1 MKMKNVLLAFIACC
15 CSLNMLQAQVTF
27 VENQMIIQFEEYT
40 LFEEIDELQGIVQA
54 TFIAYYPN
62 TNAFVWEL
70 PETVLLEDGT
80 LLASEQDFVDYTNT
94 QAITTVSEPNYEW
107 ELTATPNDP
116 DFSLLWGM
124 NNTAQS
130 GGTNDTDIDAVEAW
144 DTETGDNTLV
154 VGVIDTGIDGD
165 HEDLAANMHP
175 TLGYDFINGDD
186 NADDDHG
193 HGTHVAG
200 TIAAVG
206 NNGIGVSGVAWNV
219 QLVPLKIFNAGGF
232 TSTSAILGAINY
244 AINNDIKITNNSW
257 GGGGYSQV
265 LYNTILNAQHAG
277 HLFIAAAGNYAQNN
291 DVSPFYPA
299 SYDLDNIISVA
310 ASDHNDNLASFGWVG
325 SHYGGTSVDIAAPGK
340 DIYSTTI
347 GDTYDYKS
355 GTSMAAPHVA
365 GAAALLWSYCPN
377 LSFMDVDY
385 ERYPCLGL
393 AIDACYQG
401 QHATTSLNAAN
412 EIAVEA
418 FLNNQI
424 RFTDI
429 AQINERV
436 LSKVCAAH
444 TQLHCYDL
452 ESLLELDRMARTIAQ
467 QIIQEHLL

>member
-1 MKMKNVLLAFIACC
+1 M
-15 CSLNMLQAQVTF
+15 
-27 VENQMIIQFEEYT
+27 
-40 LFEEIDELQGIVQA
+40 QGIVNA
-54 TFIAYYPN
+54 TFIAYYPATN
-62 TNAFVWEL
+62 TFVWEI

-116 DFSLLWGM
+116 DFSLLWGLH
-124 NNTAQS
+124 NTTQS
-130 GGTNDTDIDAVEAW
+130 GGTNDADIDAVEAW
-144 DTETGDNTLV
+144 DTEKGDNTLV
-154 VGVIDTGIDGD
+154 VGVIDTGIDAD

-175 TLGYDFINGDD
+175 TLGYDFINDDD

-206 NNGIGVSGVAWNV
+206 DNGIGVSGVAWNV
-219 QLVPLKIFNAGGF
+219 QLVPIKIFNAEGR
-232 TSTSAILGAINY
+232 TNTDAILGAINY

-291 DVSPFYPA
+291 DVTPFYPA
-299 SYDLDNIISVA
+299 SYHLDNIISVA
-310 ASDHNDNLASFGWVG
+310 ASDHNDNLASFGWAG
-325 SHYGGTSVDIAAPGK
+325 SHYGATSVDIAAPGK

-347 GDTYDYKS
+347 GDTYDYKR

-377 LSFMDVDY
+377 LSFMDVKTMLLDNVDVLPSFSGKCVS
-385 ERYPCLGL
+385 EGRLNVNNALQALTNNNCLEPIVNCL
-393 AIDACYQG
+393 EAD
-401 QHATTSLNAAN
+401 SLELVN
-412 EIAVEA
+412 
-418 FLNNQI
+418 LY
-424 RFTDI
+424 
-429 AQINERV
+429 
-436 LSKVCAAH
+436 
-444 TQLHCYDL
+444 YDL
-452 ESLLELDRMARTIAQ
+452 GGDNWTNNDGWLTAPVSEWHGITLTDDGCGVKEIDLSGTSSQDFGLVGNLMDWNFPRLTYLNLA
-467 QIIQEHLL
+467 